1 MTKVTIKK
9 YLTYD
14 RISGLFLIILS
25 IIGLLHIVLS
35 GEWGRNIGLGAKFM
49 PQIYFFIIL
58 ITGILLLI
66 RKGEG
71 EKPQGILIFVN
82 IRSVLLFTGVGILY
96 FLFIL
101 KVGLVISTV
110 IYALSLYSLLTIN
123 PLKNWKQIV
132 ISSTIVTVIVWV
144 LFDIVIH
151 IVLPIPLLF

>member
-25 IIGLLHIVLS
+25 IIGLLHIVFS
-35 GEWGRNIGLGAKFM
+35 REWGRNIGLGAKFM

-96 FLFIL
+96 FLIIL
-101 KVGLVISTV
+101 KVGLIISTV
-110 IYALSLYSLLTIN
+110 IYTLSLYSLLTIN

-132 ISSTIVTVIVWV
+132 ISSTIVTIIVWA
-144 LFDIVIH
+144 LFGIVIH
-151 IVLPIPLLF
+151 IVLPTPLLF

>member
-25 IIGLLHIVLS
+25 IIGLLHIVFS
-35 GEWGRNIGLGAKFM
+35 REWGRNIGLGAKFM

-96 FLFIL
+96 FLIIL
-101 KVGLVISTV
+101 KVGLIISTV
-110 IYALSLYSLLTIN
+110 IYTLSLYSLLTIN

-132 ISSTIVTVIVWV
+132 ISSTIVTIIVWA
-144 LFDIVIH
+144 LFGIVIQ

>member
-25 IIGLLHIVLS
+25 IIGLLHIGFS

-66 RKGEG
+66 RKGES

-132 ISSTIVTVIVWV
+132 ISSTIVTIIVWV
-144 LFDIVIH
+144 LFDIIIH

>member
-25 IIGLLHIVLS
+25 IIGLLHIVFS

-132 ISSTIVTVIVWV
+132 ISSTIVTMIVWV

>member
-25 IIGLLHIVLS
+25 IIGLLHIVFS

-110 IYALSLYSLLTIN
+110 IYTLSLYSLLTIN

-132 ISSTIVTVIVWV
+132 ISSTIVTIIVWV

>member
-25 IIGLLHIVLS
+25 IIGLLHIVFS
-35 GEWGRNIGLGAKFM
+35 GKWGRNIGLGAKFM

-132 ISSTIVTVIVWV
+132 ISSTIVTIIVWV

>member
-25 IIGLLHIVLS
+25 IIGLLHIVFS

-132 ISSTIVTVIVWV
+132 ISSTIVTIIVWV
-144 LFDIVIH
+144 LFDIVIN

>member
-132 ISSTIVTVIVWV
+132 ISSTIVAIIVWV

>member
-1 MTKVTIKK
+1 MNKVTIKK

-35 GEWGRNIGLGAKFM
+35 REWGRNIGLGAKFM
-49 PQIYFFIIL
+49 PLIYFFIIL

-71 EKPQGILIFVN
+71 EKPQGILIFIN

>member
-25 IIGLLHIVLS
+25 IIGLLHIVFS
-35 GEWGRNIGLGAKFM
+35 REWGRNIGLGAKFM

-96 FLFIL
+96 FLIIL
-101 KVGLVISTV
+101 KVGLIISTV
-110 IYALSLYSLLTIN
+110 IYTLSLYSLLTIN

-132 ISSTIVTVIVWV
+132 ISSTVVTIIVWA
-144 LFDIVIH
+144 LFGIVIH

>member
-25 IIGLLHIVLS
+25 IIGLLHIVFS

>member
-25 IIGLLHIVLS
+25 IIGLLHIVFS

-132 ISSTIVTVIVWV
+132 ISSTIVTIIVWV

>member
-25 IIGLLHIVLS
+25 IIGLLHIVFS

-101 KVGLVISTV
+101 KVGLIISTV

-132 ISSTIVTVIVWV
+132 ISSTIVTMIVWV
-144 LFDIVIH
+144 LFDIVIN

>member
-25 IIGLLHIVLS
+25 IIGLLHIVFS

-66 RKGEG
+66 RKGES

-96 FLFIL
+96 FFFIL

-132 ISSTIVTVIVWV
+132 ISSTIVTIIVWV
-144 LFDIVIH
+144 LFDIIIH

>member
-25 IIGLLHIVLS
+25 IIGLLHIVFS

-101 KVGLVISTV
+101 KVGLIISTV

-132 ISSTIVTVIVWV
+132 ISSTIVTMIVWV

>member
-25 IIGLLHIVLS
+25 IIGLLHIVFS
-35 GEWGRNIGLGAKFM
+35 KEWGRNIGLGAKFM

-96 FLFIL
+96 FLIIL
-101 KVGLVISTV
+101 KVGLIISTV
-110 IYALSLYSLLTIN
+110 IYTLSLYSLLTIN

-132 ISSTIVTVIVWV
+132 ISSTIVTIIVWA
-144 LFDIVIH
+144 LFGIVIH
-151 IVLPIPLLF
+151 IVLPTPLLF

>member
-25 IIGLLHIVLS
+25 IIGLLHIVFS

-132 ISSTIVTVIVWV
+132 ISSTIVAIIVWV

>member
-9 YLTYD
+9 YLTYE

-25 IIGLLHIVLS
+25 IIGLLHIVFS

-132 ISSTIVTVIVWV
+132 ISSTIVTIIVWV

>member
-25 IIGLLHIVLS
+25 IIGLLHIAFS

-66 RKGEG
+66 RKGES

-96 FLFIL
+96 FFFIL

-132 ISSTIVTVIVWV
+132 ISSTIVTIIVWV
-144 LFDIVIH
+144 LFDIIIH

>member
-25 IIGLLHIVLS
+25 IIGLLHIVFS

-110 IYALSLYSLLTIN
+110 IYTLSLYGLLTIN

-132 ISSTIVTVIVWV
+132 ISSTIVTIIVWV

>member
-25 IIGLLHIVLS
+25 IIGLLHIVFS

-96 FLFIL
+96 FLIIL
-101 KVGLVISTV
+101 KVGLIISTV
-110 IYALSLYSLLTIN
+110 IYTLSLYSLLTIN

-132 ISSTIVTVIVWV
+132 ISSTIVTIIVWA
-144 LFDIVIH
+144 LFGIVIH
-151 IVLPIPLLF
+151 IVLPTPLLF

>member
-1 MTKVTIKK
+1 
-9 YLTYD
+9 
-14 RISGLFLIILS
+14 
-25 IIGLLHIVLS
+25 LHIVFS

-132 ISSTIVTVIVWV
+132 ISSTIVTMIVWV

>member
-25 IIGLLHIVLS
+25 IIGLLHIVFS

-132 ISSTIVTVIVWV
+132 ISSTIVTIIVWA
-144 LFDIVIH
+144 LFGIVIH
-151 IVLPIPLLF
+151 IVLPTPLLF

>member
-132 ISSTIVTVIVWV
+132 ISSTLVTVIVWV

>member
-14 RISGLFLIILS
+14 RVSGLFLIILS
-25 IIGLLHIVLS
+25 IIGLLHIVFS
-35 GEWGRNIGLGAKFM
+35 REWGRNIGLGAKFM

-101 KVGLVISTV
+101 KVGLIISTV

-132 ISSTIVTVIVWV
+132 ISSTIVTIIVWA
-144 LFDIVIH
+144 LFGIVIH

>member
-25 IIGLLHIVLS
+25 IIGLLHIVFS

-71 EKPQGILIFVN
+71 EKPQGILIFIN

-96 FLFIL
+96 FLIIL
-101 KVGLVISTV
+101 KVGLIVSTV
-110 IYALSLYSLLTIN
+110 IYTFSLYSLLTIN

-132 ISSTIVTVIVWV
+132 ISSTIVTIIVWV

>member
-25 IIGLLHIVLS
+25 IIGLLHIVFS
-35 GEWGRNIGLGAKFM
+35 REWGRNIGLGAKFM

-66 RKGEG
+66 REGEG

-110 IYALSLYSLLTIN
+110 IYTLSLYSLLTIN

-132 ISSTIVTVIVWV
+132 ISSTIVTIIVWV

>member
-1 MTKVTIKK
+1 MTKVAIKK

-25 IIGLLHIVLS
+25 IIGLLHIVFS
-35 GEWGRNIGLGAKFM
+35 REWGRNIGLGAKFM

-71 EKPQGILIFVN
+71 EKPQGILIFIN

-96 FLFIL
+96 FLIIL
-101 KVGLVISTV
+101 KVGLIISTV
-110 IYALSLYSLLTIN
+110 IYTLSLYSLLTIN

-132 ISSTIVTVIVWV
+132 ISSTIVTIIVWA
-144 LFDIVIH
+144 LFGIVIH

>member
-132 ISSTIVTVIVWV
+132 ISSTIVTIIVWV

>member
-25 IIGLLHIVLS
+25 IIGLLHIVFS

-123 PLKNWKQIV
+123 PLKDWKQIV
-132 ISSTIVTVIVWV
+132 ISSTIVTMIVWV

>member
-25 IIGLLHIVLS
+25 IIGLLHIVFS
-35 GEWGRNIGLGAKFM
+35 REWGRNIGLGAKFM

-71 EKPQGILIFVN
+71 EKPQGILIFIN

-96 FLFIL
+96 FLIIL
-101 KVGLVISTV
+101 KVGLIISTV
-110 IYALSLYSLLTIN
+110 IYTLSLYSLLTIN

-132 ISSTIVTVIVWV
+132 ISSTIVTIIVWA
-144 LFDIVIH
+144 LFGIVIH

>member
-35 GEWGRNIGLGAKFM
+35 REWGRNIGLGAKFM

-66 RKGEG
+66 RKGES

-82 IRSVLLFTGVGILY
+82 IRSVILFTGVGILY

-132 ISSTIVTVIVWV
+132 ISSTIVTIIVWV
-144 LFDIVIH
+144 LFDIIIH

>member
-25 IIGLLHIVLS
+25 IIGLLHIVFS

-110 IYALSLYSLLTIN
+110 IYTLSLYGLLTIN

-132 ISSTIVTVIVWV
+132 ISSTIVTIIVWV
-144 LFDIVIH
+144 LFDIVLH

>member
-9 YLTYD
+9 YLIYD

-25 IIGLLHIVLS
+25 IIGLLHIVFS

-132 ISSTIVTVIVWV
+132 ISSTIVAIIVWV